1 MSTTPGAAE
10 SASTNPRKRPATVA
24 LAVASGPDRKRTRI
38 INPRKIVA
46 QSRTPP
52 VLEIKAGGDL
62 QPAYTTTVTSGTT
75 TTMSTTP
82 SAAEMATT
90 NPRKRPA
97 TVALPVAAWPDR
109 KRTRFIN
116 PRTIVAQTTPPVPKL
131 KTGELNVRTV
141 VKSRNFEIGVL
152 KVSM

>member
-38 INPRKIVA
+38 INPHTVVA
-46 QSRTPP
+46 QRTPP
-52 VLEIKAGGDL
+52 VPEIKAGGDH
-62 QPAYTTTVTSGTT
+62 QPAYTTTVTSTT
-75 TTMSTTP
+75 TTMSTTLG
-82 SAAEMATT
+82 AAKIATT

-97 TVALPVAAWPDR
+97 TVALPVAAGPDR

-131 KTGELNVRTV
+131 KTGELNVRTDI
-141 VKSRNFEIGVL
+141 KSRNFEIDAL
-152 KVSM
+152 KISM